1 MSRAGE
7 PARDVRCPG
16 CGNLVR
22 RSGLSSH
29 RKTQSCVAAT
39 ARARLREAGF
49 IEGLWKDRER
59 EAFGV
64 PTERARTRKVG
75 NSYSGA
81 LWEPWWA
88 SFVFRNWPGAVG
100 ARDHADLLRAFVT
113 KLRDDPE
120 ATRAFR
126 VVRET
131 WRASEYT
138 DETRAMLVDFARA
151 TVGTVDADAE
161 VREALDV
168 LHRALVRRERALG

>member
-1 MSRAGE
+1 MSA
-7 PARDVRCPG
+7 PVSRDVTCPG
-16 CGNLVR
+16 CGDRVR

-29 RKTQSCVAAT
+29 RKTQACVAAT
-39 ARARLREAGF
+39 ARSRLRAAGF
-49 IEGLWKDRER
+49 TEGLWRDRER

-88 SFVFRNWPGAVG
+88 SFVFRNWPGAAN
-100 ARDHADLLRAFVT
+100 ARPHEDLLRAFVA

-120 ATRAFR
+120 TARAFK

-131 WRASEYT
+131 WQGSEYT
-138 DETRAMLVDFARA
+138 DETRGMLVDFARA